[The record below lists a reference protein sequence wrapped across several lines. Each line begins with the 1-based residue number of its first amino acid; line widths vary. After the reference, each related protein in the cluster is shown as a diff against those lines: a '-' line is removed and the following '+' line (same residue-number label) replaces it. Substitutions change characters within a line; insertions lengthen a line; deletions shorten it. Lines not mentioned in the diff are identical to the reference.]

1 MALAGS
7 RAKTRSPCPSEPGKA
22 LARIPYMTEQPSRK
36 PLTLSLVFGAVVFGM
51 VLAGSLDFTAR
62 SVGAPEP
69 PAPTPEVVAPVVAGL
84 PSLADLVDQVSA
96 GVVSVETHSFA
107 RSRPRGSDPF
117 EFFFGPRRRGDQE
130 PDDEQEFRSDAGGSG
145 FVISADGLI
154 VTNNHVVRGADEI
167 IIHLGGEEYEAEVR
181 GTDPATDLALLKID
195 PPNGGG
201 MSYLPLGDSQRLRVG
216 EWVMAVGSPLGLEDT
231 VTVGVVSAKN
241 RRINISQETQSFENF
256 IQTDAAINF
265 GNSGGPLINMS
276 GQVVGINTAINF
288 GSENIGFAVPVDIL
302 KRILPQLRDSGKVS
316 RGYLGIGVN
325 DLDRAAA
332 EAFGLDSTDGA
343 LVSNVQ
349 DGLPA
354 DLAGLLPG
362 DVILTVDDRAIGNTR
377 DLIDYVSAQGP
388 DATVTLGVLRDGEK
402 LDLKVKLVERPADGG
417 EEVVE
422 SERAESG
429 IEWLGL
435 RYQDLTPNLRN
446 THRIPAEVEGVWI
459 TSISPRSPLYDEGV
473 RTGEAIALITKVNGV
488 DVTSVEQF
496 EEVVRAAQPGSRLK
510 IYIQRFAGGRE
521 VPPQWVFPRKPG

>member
-1 MALAGS
+1 MS
-7 RAKTRSPCPSEPGKA
+7 DS
-22 LARIPYMTEQPSRK
+22 PSRR
-36 PLTLSLVFGAVVFGM
+36 PLTLLLVFGAVVFGM
-51 VLAGSLDFTAR
+51 VVAGSLDLTTP

-69 PAPTPEVVAPVVAGL
+69 APQEVPAAVVSGL

-96 GVVSVETHSFA
+96 GVVSVETHSFESS
-107 RSRPRGSDPF
+107 RSRGNDPF
-117 EFFFGPRRRGDQE
+117 EFFFGPRRRDQGPE
-130 PDDEQEFRSDAGGSG
+130 QDQEFRSDSGGSG

-167 IIHLGGEEYEAEVR
+167 IIHLGDAEFEAEVQ

-201 MSYLPLGDSQRLRVG
+201 MTYLPLGDSQQLRVG

-325 DLDRAAA
+325 DLDRAAS
-332 EAFGLDSTDGA
+332 EAYGLDSTDGA
-343 LVSNVQ
+343 LVNNVQ

-362 DVILTVDDRAIGNTR
+362 DVILTVDGEAISNTR
-377 DLIDYVSAQGP
+377 DLIDYVSTQGP
-388 DATVTLGVLRDGEK
+388 GAKVILGVLREGEEI
-402 LDLKVKLVERPADGG
+402 DLEVELVERPADGEDADDDS
-417 EEVVE
+417 EETE
-422 SERAESG
+422 GG
-429 IEWLGL
+429 IEWLGI
-435 RYQDLTPNLRN
+435 RYQDLTPNTRGS
-446 THRIPAEVEGVWI
+446 HRIPEELAGVWI
-459 TSISPRSPLYDEGV
+459 TSVSPRSPLYDEGV
-473 RTGEAIALITKVNGV
+473 RVGQFISIITKVNNT
-488 DVTSVEQF
+488 DISNVEEF
-496 EEVVRAAQPGSRLK
+496 EEAVQSAPAGSRLR
-510 IYIQRFAGGRE
+510 IYIRRFAGGRE
-521 VPPQWVFPRKPG
+521 IPPQFVFPRMPE